1 MSTHVTTVNEARA
14 TARRAASSKWLER
27 LTRIGLIGYGVT
39 HLIVGWIALQ
49 IAFGKATKEGDQG
62 GAFKTLASQPA
73 GKFLL
78 TVVIMGL
85 AAMTIWQLLE
95 AAVGHVEDSG
105 KERVFERIGS
115 AFKAVFYGYLAFKAA
130 SVLSGS
136 GKSSGDQQQKATSSM
151 LDNTGGR
158 LLVGA
163 VGITIAVVGLGMIW
177 YGVTKKFEK
186 HLKRGQMSGKER
198 SAARGLGIA
207 GYAAKGTV
215 YGTLGV
221 LVLVAALQH
230 KPDESRGLDGS
241 LKTLAEQPAGDF
253 LLVGVAIGLAAYGV
267 FCLFQARYRKV

>member
-1 MSTHVTTVNEARA
+1 MNTHVTTVNEARA

-78 TVVIMGL
+78 VVVTVGL
-85 AAMTIWQLLE
+85 AAMMVWQVLE

-105 KERVFERIGS
+105 RERVFERIASG
-115 AFKAVFYGYLAFKAA
+115 FKAVFYGYLGFKAV
-130 SVLSGS
+130 SVLQGS

-151 LDNTGGR
+151 MDSGGGR
-158 LLVGA
+158 VLVAVIGIAIAA
-163 VGITIAVVGLGMIW
+163 VGIGLIW
-177 YGVTKKFEK
+177 YGFTKKFEK
-186 HLKRGQMSGKER
+186 HFKKGQMSARER
-198 SAARGLGIA
+198 KAARGLGIA
-207 GYAAKGTV
+207 GYAAKGLV

-221 LVLVAALQH
+221 LVLVAAVQH

-253 LLVGVAIGLAAYGV
+253 LLVCVALGLAAYGV
-267 FCLFQARYRKV
+267 FCLFQAKYRKV

>member
-1 MSTHVTTVNEARA
+1 MTTRVTTVNEART

-62 GAFKTLASQPA
+62 GAFKTLAQQPA

-78 TVVIMGL
+78 IVVTIGL

-105 KERVFERIGS
+105 KERVFERVAS
-115 AFKAVFYGYLAFKAA
+115 AFKACFYAYLAVKAA
-130 SVLSGS
+130 QVLQGTN
-136 GKSSGDQQQKATSSM
+136 KSSGDQQQKATSSVM
-151 LDNTGGR
+151 DNTGGQ
-158 LLVGA
+158 LLVGVIGLAIAA
-163 VGITIAVVGLGMIW
+163 VGIGMIW
-177 YGVTKKFEK
+177 YGVAKKFEK
-186 HLKRGQMSGKER
+186 HLKSGQMSAKER
-198 SAARGLGIA
+198 SVARGLGIA

-230 KPDESRGLDGS
+230 KPDESRGLDQA

-267 FCLFQARYRKV
+267 FCLFQAKYRKV